1 MKGLVRSWRSALWD
15 SSVEETEA
23 ELQEK
28 AVFKFR
34 AAAGLQHDKAPVIA
48 SVLWE
53 AIKDTLC
60 IILQS
65 LHLLEFSDSRQGGGG
80 HGGMKQIVSLL
91 HADINT

>member
-1 MKGLVRSWRSALWD
+1 MSKEKLLIFQD
-15 SSVEETEA
+15 KSSVVPGEMFAENKRPAEKLEIGTLRLLCWSNEA

-34 AAAGLQHDKAPVIA
+34 SVASLQYFTATVRA

-53 AIKDTLC
+53 AIKNTFC

-65 LHLLEFSDSRQGGGG
+65 LH
-80 HGGMKQIVSLL
+80 
-91 HADINT
+91 N

>member
-1 MKGLVRSWRSALWD
+1 MRGLLRSWRAALLD
-15 SSVEETEA
+15 SSGEATEA

-34 AAAGLQHDKAPVIA
+34 SVASLQYYTATVRA

-53 AIKDTLC
+53 AIKNTFC

-65 LHLLEFSDSRQGGGG
+65 LH
-80 HGGMKQIVSLL
+80 
-91 HADINT
+91 N